1 MARQQDIKNLL
12 AQVAPLLREIALGA
26 QSDAAELAKT
36 SWAREKISREASL
49 NQIVGTARWRMTGD
63 RIVTRQAE
71 FPEGLELST
80 ENEEHN
86 QGRYYWR
93 ASKLGVVFTIR
104 RKPHKKDE
112 QPELLQLQ
120 IEAAIDSA
128 PIDYGDKTVIYLVVG
143 PLSSEPQFDVVN
155 RGEVIDSYK
164 LVNLIKDEERRAP
177 HPGRPAQ
184 LPGGPRRGPE
194 VSSNLEGG
202 QDGQQEEEP
211 GAQN

>member
-1 MARQQDIKNLL
+1 MARQQDIKKLL
-12 AQVAPLLREIALGA
+12 AEVAPLFREIARGA
-26 QSDAAELAKT
+26 QADAAELVKT
-36 SWAREKISREASL
+36 SWAQERIGREASL

-71 FPEGLELST
+71 FPVGLELST
-80 ENEEHN
+80 EDGEHN

-104 RKPHKKDE
+104 RKPHKMDE

-128 PIDYGDKTVIYLVVG
+128 PVDYGDQTVIYLVVPALG
-143 PLSSEPQFDVVN
+143 TEPQFDVVN
-155 RGEVIDSYK
+155 RGEVVDSYK
-164 LVNLIKDEERRAP
+164 LVDLIEDEEGSE
-177 HPGRPAQ
+177 PGSGRSKQ

-194 VSSNLEGG
+194 VSSGLQGEG
-202 QDGQQEEEP
+202 QEEEP
-211 GAQN
+211 DAQN